1 MMIGYSLPKQAANLE
16 KNVQTPNKNVIFALI
31 SQKFMP
37 ILEKIVISDFR
48 NIQLQELEFS
58 PNVNCVSGN
67 NGEGKTNLL
76 DAIYYLSMTK
86 SAFASSDKFNF
97 RHGTDEFSIAGTY
110 RMENGLSSRFALK
123 MSSKGEKKV
132 KRDDKPYGKVS
143 EHVGVLP
150 IVMVSP
156 SDISMVS
163 ESGEERRRFV
173 NAVLSQ
179 MDREYMAAM
188 QQYNRLLLQRNKML
202 KEQGPDRSLLEVI
215 DMRMSMLAEPIFQAR
230 KRFVEDLKPIV
241 AEYYK
246 AVSGDSEQVDIEY
259 ESELFKAP
267 LDQLLEASFDKD
279 RILKYTTA
287 GIQRDDFAFRMNGHP
302 IRRYGSQGQQKSFL
316 VSLKFAQY
324 EIMKKNYGFAP
335 ILLLDDVFDKLD
347 MGRISNLLQ
356 MVASNDFGQIFIT
369 DSNKVRMAGI
379 VDRLTQDRA
388 YFETVGGTFTRI

>member
-1 MMIGYSLPKQAANLE
+1 
-16 KNVQTPNKNVIFALI
+16 
-31 SQKFMP
+31 MP

-48 NIQLQELEFS
+48 NIILQELEFS

-86 SAFASSDKFNF
+86 SAFALSDKFNF
-97 RHGTDEFSIAGTY
+97 RHGTEEFSLSGLY
-110 RMENGLSSRFALK
+110 RMENGLSSRFSVK
-123 MSSKGEKKV
+123 MTSKGEKKM
-132 KRDDKPYGKVS
+132 KRDEKQYGKVS
-143 EHVGVLP
+143 EHIGVLP
-150 IVMVSP
+150 VVMVSP

-179 MDREYMAAM
+179 MDREYMTSL

-202 KEQGPDRSLLEVI
+202 KEQDVDRGLLEVI
-215 DMRMSMLAEPIFQAR
+215 DMRMSAFAEPVFQAR
-230 KRFVEDLKPIV
+230 KKFVEELTPIV
-241 AEYYK
+241 QEYYK
-246 AVSGDSEQVDIEY
+246 ALSGDSEQVSIEY
-259 ESELFKAP
+259 DSELSKAS
-267 LDQLLEASFDKD
+267 LEQILAASYDKD
-279 RILKYTTA
+279 RALKYTSA
-287 GIQRDDFAFRMNGHP
+287 GIQRDDFLFKMNGHP

-324 EIMKKNYGFAP
+324 ELMKKNYGFAP
-335 ILLLDDVFDKLD
+335 MLLLDDVFDKLD
-347 MGRISNLLQ
+347 MSRISNLLE

-379 VDRLTQDRA
+379 VDKLTQDRA
-388 YFETVGGTFTRI
+388 YFDTSAGTFRRL

>member
-1 MMIGYSLPKQAANLE
+1 
-16 KNVQTPNKNVIFALI
+16 
-31 SQKFMP
+31 MP

-58 PNVNCVSGN
+58 PNVNCISGN

-97 RHGTDEFSIAGTY
+97 RHGTEEFSIAGTY
-110 RMENGLSSRFALK
+110 KMENGLSSRFALR

-132 KRDDKPYGKVS
+132 RRDDKPYGKVS
-143 EHVGVLP
+143 EHVGVIP

-156 SDISMVS
+156 ADISLVS

-173 NAVLSQ
+173 NSVLSQ
-179 MDREYMAAM
+179 MDKEYLSAL
-188 QQYNRLLLQRNKML
+188 QQYNRLLLQRNKIL
-202 KEQGPDRSLLEVI
+202 KDQGYDQSLLEVI
-215 DMRMSMLAEPIFQAR
+215 DMRMSALADPIFHAR

-241 AEYYK
+241 AQYYK
-246 AVSGDSEQVDIEY
+246 TVSGGSEMVDIEY

-267 LDQLLEASFDKD
+267 LDQILASSYERD
-279 RILKYTTA
+279 RIMKHTTS
-287 GIQRDDFAFRMNGHP
+287 GIHRDDFAFRMNGHP

-324 EIMKKNYGFAP
+324 EIMKQKYGFAP
-335 ILLLDDVFDKLD
+335 MLLLDDVFDKLD

-356 MVASNDFGQIFIT
+356 MVSGNDFGQIFIT

-379 VDRLTQDRA
+379 VDGLTQDRA
-388 YFETVGGTFTRI
+388 YYDTLSGTFTRL